1 MKKFNEEIKA
11 YVSENGF
18 KEESG
23 FDKYTYSVIYENGW
37 YWNGITL
44 TQSEYLFDKKP
55 IISIMFLTPNSSVF
69 VQQITEYAFSP
80 INSTSVAS
88 SGISTAMC
96 LSVRCIIIYSLE
108 PSVNPKI

>member
-1 MKKFNEEIKA
+1 MRMKNFNEEIKA

-23 FDKYTYSVIYENGW
+23 FDKDTYSVIYQNGW

-55 IISIMFLTPNSSVF
+55 IITHNIRALVTEEWTHIKS
-69 VQQITEYAFSP
+69 QIGCLVP
-80 INSTSVAS
+80 LKR
-88 SGISTAMC
+88 SG
-96 LSVRCIIIYSLE
+96 LKIIKKTNIA
-108 PSVNPKI
+108 